1 MEFFAHGGLSLLVNF
16 AEPAISTSALFPAL
30 AYSSFAPA
38 QARSAT
44 GFALDLDAVNAG
56 ASYGVVLS
64 CVFFSTYIHTQSK
77 TASTSDPT
85 SNAEDVPNPAGFTP
99 YHDPSHPG
107 HLKIEENAASDFST
121 RTFAA
126 SDLSGGTVP
135 SRGRLLS
142 RNPQIVAPR
151 SRQWRRLTP
160 AQGYEDVCD
169 GPTRVSARSQSL
181 ESPRTFLNS
190 TEWIPAYMLLQ
201 LAPPGLSDAA
211 HKALITMFLS
221 DSAIIEFMGFP
232 NPNPAGLIFLPILLH
247 PMSRG
252 SSHIVSIT

>member
-16 AEPAISTSALFPAL
+16 AEPAMSTSALFPAL

-38 QARSAT
+38 QARTPPASPLIWMLSMPGLPT
-44 GFALDLDAVNAG
+44 
-56 ASYGVVLS
+56 ASY
-64 CVFFSTYIHTQSK
+64 CHTQSK

-142 RNPQIVAPR
+142 RNPQIDMKTCAMA
-151 SRQWRRLTP
+151 L
-160 AQGYEDVCD
+160 
-169 GPTRVSARSQSL
+169 RVSPRGPESFVL